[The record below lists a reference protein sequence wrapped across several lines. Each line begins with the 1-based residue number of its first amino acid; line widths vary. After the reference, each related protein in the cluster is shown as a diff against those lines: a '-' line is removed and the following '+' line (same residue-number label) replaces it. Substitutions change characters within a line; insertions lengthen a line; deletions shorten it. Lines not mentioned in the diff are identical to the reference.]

1 MDNKSDNGKK
11 AALLSVDGL
20 DEMQKSEAFKIAFKC
35 FKNFYW
41 GIVIIAAVL
50 IVLPKYFD
58 DNPTFTHT
66 CSVIAIIIGLFASV
80 IYTIFAAKTSHVGAM
95 PPQFITSISSAKGI
109 IALSVIVFAFII
121 ISIIGYFKSGSE
133 RILYF
138 LVFTL
143 IFYVSHVIT
152 YFLAKK
158 SVKLMNEETEDD
170 K

>member
-1 MDNKSDNGKK
+1 MNNELDDSKK
-11 AALLSVDGL
+11 ASLLSIDGL
-20 DEMQKSEAFKIAFKC
+20 DEMQKSQAYKIAFKC

-50 IVLPKYFD
+50 IVIPKYFD
-58 DNPTFTHT
+58 DNTTFTHT

-80 IYTIFAAKTSHVGAM
+80 IYTIFAAKTSRVGAM
-95 PPQFITSISSAKGI
+95 PPQFIASISSTKGI
-109 IALSVIVFAFII
+109 IALSVIVLAFIV
-121 ISIIGYFKSGSE
+121 ISVIGFFKSGSE
-133 RILYF
+133 RVLYF

-158 SVKLMNEETEDD
+158 SVKLMNEEAEEE
-170 K
+170 